1 MSRIEKLNDEL
12 LKTVAGGMMF
22 DSMPAKKP
30 PLSCVKIGIC
40 SGIIV
45 GFAAGAGIAKKYG
58 DKNKMPFSKKVKTI
72 IAGAIGGSLAGA
84 ATLGAGTIAGKTV
97 YNFIKKTK

>member
-22 DSMPAKKP
+22 DTMPERKP

-84 ATLGAGTIAGKTV
+84 ATLGAGAIAGKTI
-97 YNFIKKTK
+97 YEIMK

>member
-1 MSRIEKLNDEL
+1 MCKIEKLNDESL
-12 LKTVAGGMMF
+12 EIVTGGMMS
-22 DSMPAKKP
+22 DYVPEKKP

-58 DKNKMPFSKKVKTI
+58 DKKKMPFSKKVKTI

-84 ATLGAGTIAGKTV
+84 ATLGTGTIAGKTI